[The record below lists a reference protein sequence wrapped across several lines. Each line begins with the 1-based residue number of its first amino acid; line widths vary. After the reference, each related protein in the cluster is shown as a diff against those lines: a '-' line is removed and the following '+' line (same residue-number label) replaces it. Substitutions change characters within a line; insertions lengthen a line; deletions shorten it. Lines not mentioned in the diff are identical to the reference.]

1 MTWKKLHTTWRN
13 QGSRHTRILG
23 HLFKYGI
30 LVQFKADSRER
41 FAILPNTVTCSRSLQ
56 HTTRSSH
63 WKSGMYE
70 NSGGALPKSS
80 LNSKI
85 ATGCTQ
91 TECAQRST
99 RPTMPRRK
107 TILGPMKW
115 IEELRGNL
123 EQRRWLQN
131 SWHTTFD
138 IQTAEY
144 KSQRQG
150 QEFDRKLR
158 EPPAQGILPSGLKSD
173 PEDQQVQQR
182 IAGFDHRHEQH
193 RDLRTLQKLL
203 QTAMSWV
210 QCLLEKG
217 YQYFAVVEDA

>member
-1 MTWKKLHTTWRN
+1 MRLDETKDR
-13 QGSRHTRILG
+13 
-23 HLFKYGI
+23 
-30 LVQFKADSRER
+30 
-41 FAILPNTVTCSRSLQ
+41 AIQEYLDTSSNTVYWCNLKLTQEKGLQ
-56 HTTRSSH
+56 FYQTRSH
-63 WKSGMYE
+63 AVVLYNTQPAVRKSGMHE
-70 NSGGALPKSS
+70 ISGGALPKSS

-85 ATGCTQ
+85 VTGCTQ
-91 TECAQRST
+91 TEFAQRST

-138 IQTAEY
+138 IRTAEY

-173 PEDQQVQQR
+173 AEDQQVQQR

-193 RDLRTLQKLL
+193 RDLRTLQKLF